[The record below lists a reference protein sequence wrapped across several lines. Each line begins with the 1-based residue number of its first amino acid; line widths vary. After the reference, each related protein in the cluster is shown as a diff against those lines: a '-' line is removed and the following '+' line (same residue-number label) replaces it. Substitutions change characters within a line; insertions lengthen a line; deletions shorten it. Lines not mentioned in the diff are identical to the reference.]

1 MKRGEESKPGL
12 FQTGLTKIFRAVQ
25 LRSITSITPS
35 IWDAVRYPEKQLR
48 LLTTDMT
55 VINEFLFYANSA
67 RLSDDLSLMLLKNTI
82 SNELNKLID
91 DLKNEYRLK

>member
-1 MKRGEESKPGL
+1 
-12 FQTGLTKIFRAVQ
+12 
-25 LRSITSITPS
+25 
-35 IWDAVRYPEKQLR
+35 
-48 LLTTDMT
+48 MT